1 MHKCHFL
8 GCFWGLAGK
17 KILLRKRERQ
27 TTTKPKLTLKFS
39 HIPSSWIGE
48 NPRTAFT
55 ILMVV
60 FWYIHIIYGFFLQS
74 SFHTHAIRADW
85 SLAFS
90 HAQAQTGPSF
100 PAQETTAQHPHCPQG
115 QQGSAQ
121 SLQKAPEM
129 VTLSKGFYYKIK
141 ASQLGSPTSQ
151 NLNWKRS
158 TSIIQSNS
166 WLCTREL
173 QEPQHMLRFQTNKP
187 QQHPQIQ
194 KKNKQLFPKVWIRT
208 CPALPSGG
216 RGSRGCKAALSP
228 VLSPTAEHTERHV
241 LKCKP
246 DIFLGDFVR
255 HITLLY
261 YYRELSKQPGG
272 KALPQTCTSINCH
285 SIK

>member
-85 SLAFS
+85 SPAFS

-115 QQGSAQ
+115 QHRACRRHLRWSRSQKVL
-121 SLQKAPEM
+121 LQNK
-129 VTLSKGFYYKIK
+129 
-141 ASQLGSPTSQ
+141 
-151 NLNWKRS
+151 
-158 TSIIQSNS
+158 SITIGQSNITES
-166 WLCTREL
+166 EL
-173 QEPQHMLRFQTNKP
+173 EEIHKHHPVQLLALHRRTPRTTGHAEIPDQQTTPAPIDSEKKP
-187 QQHPQIQ
+187 E
-194 KKNKQLFPKVWIRT
+194 NPKSGSG
-208 CPALPSGG
+208 PALPCPAEAEAAGG
-216 RGSRGCKAALSP
+216 ARQLSLP
-228 VLSPTAEHTERHV
+228 CYLPLQNTLKDTFWNANQIFFSETSLDTSLSYIITESCQNSLVGKLFPRHV
-241 LKCKP
+241 Q
-246 DIFLGDFVR
+246 V
-255 HITLLY
+255 
-261 YYRELSKQPGG
+261 
-272 KALPQTCTSINCH
+272 
-285 SIK
+285 